1 MDKLRIFIADLEK
14 CAAFELVA
22 EAADGGDETLLVQLP
37 FENVNDLHLFR
48 EQLGA
53 FGMHLSVLIC
63 SLKEALEFLVE
74 YTRMQLH
81 FVYITINLEST
92 PKAFNL

>member
-1 MDKLRIFIADLEK
+1 MEKLRLLIADLEK
-14 CAAFELVA
+14 CGTFDLVV
-22 EAADGGDETLLVQLP
+22 EAADGGDETLLIQLP

-63 SLKEALEFLVE
+63 SLKEALEFLAE
-74 YTRMQLH
+74 YTRTQL
-81 FVYITINLEST
+81 
-92 PKAFNL
+92 AFCLLDDKSRK